1 MSLLD
6 ELCMSAFG
14 LPADQCTKDTPPL
27 RAPDQPVEKKQKTAE
42 KKTRRRDSYV
52 PPKYKSA
59 DLFKES
65 PCCKTKKCS
74 AYFTKHQVASWRA
87 LRERED
93 INVYAMQEHAML
105 MWNTMLVP
113 NGKKC
118 CVKFFSWVF
127 GFSNNTIYYQR
138 MGGVVSRSRDA
149 SRVDTSVMGWF
160 MNLKEM
166 LDCMPDVEVYQIA
179 APLKRDVHKW
189 SVSPFCLLL
198 ACEVVTFARV

>member
-6 ELCMSAFG
+6 ELCMSEFG

-74 AYFTKHQVASWRA
+74 TYFTKHQVASWRA

-113 NGKKC
+113 NGKRS
-118 CVKFFSWVF
+118 VVSSSSVGYSVSQTIPSTTRGWGVSSPGAVMQAESIPASWV
-127 GFSNNTIYYQR
+127 GS
-138 MGGVVSRSRDA
+138 
-149 SRVDTSVMGWF
+149 
-160 MNLKEM
+160 
-166 LDCMPDVEVYQIA
+166 
-179 APLKRDVHKW
+179 
-189 SVSPFCLLL
+189 
-198 ACEVVTFARV
+198 